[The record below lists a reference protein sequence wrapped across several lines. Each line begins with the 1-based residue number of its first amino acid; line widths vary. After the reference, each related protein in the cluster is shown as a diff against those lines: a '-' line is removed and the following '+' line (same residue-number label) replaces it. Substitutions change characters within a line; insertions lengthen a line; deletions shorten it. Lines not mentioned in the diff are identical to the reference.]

1 MEIADPE
8 AINMDGSGEPTTS
21 AGEPSS
27 EDKVNE
33 NAGDEVP
40 AETMKFFN
48 INAVSCDLSEKG
60 FGNTFASLR

>member
-1 MEIADPE
+1 MEIADPVS
-8 AINMDGSGEPTTS
+8 INMDGSREPTTS

-33 NAGDEVP
+33 DAGDEAP

-48 INAVSCDLSEKG
+48 INAVSCNLSEKG
-60 FGNTFASLR
+60 FDNTSTSLR